1 MTREI
6 DMMAHIQA
14 EKEKEIERELEGDSL
29 SLNAENNVLAA
40 GKRFTFDIIDTPVD
54 PLR

>member
-14 EKEKEIERELEGDSL
+14 EKEKEINRVLDGQPL
-29 SLNAENNVLAA
+29 NLNAESNTLAA

>member
-1 MTREI
+1 MIREI
-6 DMMAHIQA
+6 NMMAHIQA
-14 EKEKEIERELEGDSL
+14 EKEKEIERKLEGNSL
-29 SLNAENNVLAA
+29 DLNEESNALAA

>member
-6 DMMAHIQA
+6 NMMAHIQA
-14 EKEKEIERELEGDSL
+14 EKGKEIERGLDGQPL
-29 SLNAENNVLAA
+29 TLNDENNALAA

>member
-1 MTREI
+1 MERDLNTMGNIMETKAREI
-6 DMMAHIQA
+6 FGQEAPELTA
-14 EKEKEIERELEGDSL
+14 EVR
-29 SLNAENNVLAA
+29 VLAE

>member
-1 MTREI
+1 MDRDLNTMGTIMETK
-6 DMMAHIQA
+6 A
-14 EKEKEIERELEGDSL
+14 RELSGQDAPEL
-29 SLNAENNVLAA
+29 TEEVRVLAE

>member
-6 DMMAHIQA
+6 NMMAHIQA
-14 EKEKEIERELEGDSL
+14 EKEKEIDRELNGQPL
-29 SLNAENNVLAA
+29 TLNAENNTLAE
-40 GKRFTFDIIDTPVD
+40 GKRFIFDIIDTPVD

>member
-6 DMMAHIQA
+6 EMMAHIQA
-14 EKEKEIERELEGDSL
+14 EKEKEIEQKLNSQPL
-29 SLNAENNVLAA
+29 TLNAENNTLAE
-40 GKRFTFDIIDTPVD
+40 GKRFTFDIIDTPAD